1 MKPTKNIA
9 TEHVLL
15 KQLHNR
21 DWDKLWAR
29 LLGRCAWILRKR
41 YGVKW
46 PNQKLINFSRQ
57 VILEV
62 TDKIF
67 IEKVRK
73 WNLDEYPDFED
84 FIVGVVDSHINN
96 TLNKNNKEI
105 PTEDIEYFHNRNG
118 ELDIDGL
125 EQITTPELRK
135 QVFDEL
141 KAEGADDEE
150 LIVFECIA
158 DGIQKPKEIKIELG
172 LSDEDF
178 HNIWRRLKR
187 KREVIKSKLAEYG
200 Y

>member
-9 TEHVLL
+9 SEHVLL

-29 LLGRCAWILRKR
+29 LLGSCAWILRKR

-46 PNQKLINFSRQ
+46 RNQKLITFSRQ
-57 VILEV
+57 IILEV

-67 IEKVRK
+67 LEKVRK

-105 PTEDIEYFHNRNG
+105 PTEAIEYFQNRNG

-158 DGIQKPKEIKIELG
+158 DGIHKPKDIKIELG

-187 KREVIKSKLAEYG
+187 KREVIKSKLAEDG